1 MQTNLKFKN
10 PYTTSQTS
18 VLVLLRMLIGWHLL
32 YEGLVKLLNPNWTSA
47 GFLMQSEGFL
57 KGFSNWVISSPKAL
71 HFVDLLN
78 EWGLAILGLC
88 LILGLFTRFASLMA
102 GVLLMLYYLN
112 NPPLLDTVK
121 TAQGNYLIINQLL
134 IESVTLFAL
143 YFFPT
148 GKIVGLDMFIDYFK
162 RK

>member
-1 MQTNLKFKN
+1 MYTNSNTKN
-10 PYTTSQTS
+10 SYSTAQIS

-32 YEGLVKLLNPNWTSA
+32 YEGLVKLMNPNWTSV
-47 GFLMQSEGFL
+47 GFLMQSEGMM
-57 KGFSNWVISSPKAL
+57 KGFSEWIISSPKVL
-71 HFVDLLN
+71 FFVDILN
-78 EWGLAILGLC
+78 EWGLFLLGLC

-102 GVLLMLYYLN
+102 GLLLMMYYLN
-112 NPPLLDTVK
+112 NPPLLDAVK
-121 TAQGNYLIINQLL
+121 TAQGSYLIINKLL

-143 YFFPT
+143 YLFPT